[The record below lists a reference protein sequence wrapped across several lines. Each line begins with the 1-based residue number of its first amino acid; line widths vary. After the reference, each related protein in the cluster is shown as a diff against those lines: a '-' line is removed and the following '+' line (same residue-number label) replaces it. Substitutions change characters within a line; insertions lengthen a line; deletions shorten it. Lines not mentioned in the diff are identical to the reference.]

1 MVVCDFAFSV
11 LSGAAHPDTSWKW
24 QKSGRTDAFG
34 RTGGLRLNHNGKD
47 DPVIQTPYIDV
58 ISRYGLCSMGGNS
71 KQRRGHDV
79 EETVWRAS

>member
-1 MVVCDFAFSV
+1 MVVCDFVFSV
-11 LSGAAHPDTSWKW
+11 LSGAAHPDTWKW
-24 QKSGRTDAFG
+24 QKSGRTDSSG
-34 RTGGLRLNHNGKD
+34 RNGVLRLNHNGKD

-58 ISRYGLCSMGGNS
+58 ISRYGVCSMGGNS